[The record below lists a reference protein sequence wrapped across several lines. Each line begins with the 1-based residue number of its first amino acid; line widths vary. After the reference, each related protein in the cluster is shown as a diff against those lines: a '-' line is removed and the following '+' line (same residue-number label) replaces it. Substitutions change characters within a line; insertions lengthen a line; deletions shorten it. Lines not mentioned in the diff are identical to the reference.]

1 MIFLVEEKSHTGIEN
16 LALTIIKAKFKS
28 KQRGEI
34 VRQLYY
40 FPYSTLHELNS
51 EALKRYDR

>member
-16 LALTIIKAKFKS
+16 LALTISKAKFKS

-40 FPYSTLHELNS
+40 FSYSTLHELNS